1 MPMTIETTSHAC
13 STVAPRSAARRS
25 ATIAAPRRLLPRVAG
40 GAFALLVAL
49 GGGAGASLAQQ
60 PTPARADSTLK
71 SPARAQLQR
80 EADSLAAAGK
90 AAEAA
95 AVRQR
100 LTEGDFRPGD
110 RILLTVTGNFS
121 FSDTLPVREG
131 QVVTIGSLPDI
142 PLRGVLRAELNDYMT
157 QQLSRFVR
165 EPVVRA
171 QALTRLAVIG
181 SVGRPGFYA
190 VPADILLGD
199 AIMQA
204 GGPSPSAD
212 LSRTEVRRGKTVVI
226 SRQQVQR
233 AMSEG
238 KTLDRMDVRAGDE
251 IYVPEKKKRDTM
263 ALIYAATGLITL
275 GITLYTLG
283 TR

>member
-1 MPMTIETTSHAC
+1 
-13 STVAPRSAARRS
+13 V
-25 ATIAAPRRLLPRVAG
+25 
-40 GAFALLVAL
+40 
-49 GGGAGASLAQQ
+49 GASLAQQ
-60 PTPARADSTLK
+60 PTPARADSTMK
-71 SPARAQLQR
+71 SSARAQLQR

-95 AVRQR
+95 AIRQR

-212 LSRTEVRRGKTVVI
+212 LSRTEVRRGKTVVV